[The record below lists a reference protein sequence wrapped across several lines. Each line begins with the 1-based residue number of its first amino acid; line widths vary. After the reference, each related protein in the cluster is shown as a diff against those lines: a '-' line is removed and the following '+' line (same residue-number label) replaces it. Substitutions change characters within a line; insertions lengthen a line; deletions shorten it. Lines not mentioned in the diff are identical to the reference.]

1 MGLNSQILSRKKFNV
16 KHSFF
21 YPQNNA
27 NQQTYQRIR
36 LKDINAFTTTFAI
49 IFWIRYFDDLF
60 FNTFCKKV
68 NSPKISSKNITTTK
82 QVNTVPMCH
91 VVEEN
96 TKRTDND
103 NLII

>member
-1 MGLNSQILSRKKFNV
+1 MSSIL
-16 KHSFF
+16 F

-36 LKDINAFTTTFAI
+36 WKDINAFTTTFAI
-49 IFWIRYFDDLF
+49 IFLIRYFDFLIFCF
-60 FNTFCKKV
+60 FNTFCQKV

-96 TKRTDND
+96 TKRTNND

>member
-1 MGLNSQILSRKKFNV
+1 MSSNL
-16 KHSFF
+16 F

-27 NQQTYQRIR
+27 NQQTSQRIR
-36 LKDINAFTTTFAI
+36 LKDINAFTTTFVI
-49 IFWIRYFDDLF
+49 IFLIRYFDFF
-60 FNTFCKKV
+60 FNTFCQKV

-82 QVNTVPMCH
+82 QVNTVPVCH

-96 TKRTDND
+96 TKKTNND